1 MKLLRPL
8 RERDFALLWTG
19 MTISLLGDGIFVV
32 AEAWQVYD
40 LDNDPVALSIVGTAW
55 TLGMVAFLLTG
66 GVVTDRVDR
75 RRVLIGADLLRAAAL
90 VAMGVLSL
98 TGEIAISHVVVLS
111 LLMGI
116 GEAFFGPA
124 FGAIVPEVLGREH
137 LVQANA
143 LDQLVRQAAARLAGP
158 ALGGFVV
165 AAVGAGSA
173 FLVDAGTFVLSAACV
188 AAMSVRALPAS
199 DVARSA
205 RREMREGLAY
215 VRRQPWLWATLVSA
229 SLSLLFFLGP
239 IEVLL
244 PFVVRNELHAGAG
257 GYGAVLGAAG
267 AGAVVTSLVL
277 SRTGVPRRYLT
288 FMYGAWTVAT
298 LPFLVY
304 AFGTA
309 LWQFVLVAL
318 FEGAC
323 MTAGMVVWGTL
334 MSTRVPAELRGR
346 VHSLD
351 WFVSIGLTPVSFALT
366 GPVSAAI
373 GIAATLVLAAIAP
386 AVACI
391 ALFFVAGLR
400 RDEERYADAVSGASA
415 TAADSAAGG
424 GTTPAIS

>member
-1 MKLLRPL
+1 VKLLRPL

-19 MTISLLGDGIFVV
+19 MTVSLLGDGIFIV
-32 AEAWQVYD
+32 ANAWQVYD
-40 LDNDPVALSIVGTAW
+40 LENNPVALSLVGTAW

-75 RRVLIGADLLRAAAL
+75 RRVLIAADLVRAAAL

-98 TGEIAISHVVVLS
+98 SGVIEIWHLVVLA
-111 LLMGI
+111 LFMGV

-124 FGAIVPEVLGREH
+124 FGAIVPDVVAKEH

-158 ALGGFVV
+158 ALGGFIV
-165 AAVGAGSA
+165 AAVGAGTA
-173 FLVDAGTFVLSAACV
+173 FLIDAGTFLLSVACV
-188 AAMSVRALPAS
+188 AAMGARALP
-199 DVARSA
+199 VERLGSA
-205 RREMREGLAY
+205 RREMVEGLAY
-215 VRRQPWLWATLVSA
+215 VRREPWLWATLVSA

-244 PFVVRNELHAGAG
+244 PFVVRNDLGAGAG
-257 GYGAVLGAAG
+257 GYGTVLAATG
-267 AGAVVTSLVL
+267 VGAVAMSLVL
-277 SRTGVPRRYLT
+277 GQTGVPRRYLT
-288 FMYGAWTVAT
+288 FMYVTWGVAT

-309 LWQFVLVAL
+309 LWQFVLFAL

-334 MSTRVPAELRGR
+334 MSTRVPPELRGR

-366 GPVSAAI
+366 GPVSSAI
-373 GIAATLVLAAIAP
+373 GIDATLVLAAVVP
-386 AVACI
+386 ALAMLV
-391 ALFFVAGLR
+391 LYVVAGLR
-400 RDEERYADAVSGASA
+400 RDEERYADAVSAA
-415 TAADSAAGG
+415 TATAV
-424 GTTPAIS
+424 P